1 MLRFRDPNK
10 FSTGNLSNC
19 LPCWEL
25 ALQDYP
31 KKSEIYSFL
40 SEGVNVKQFFVPFHG
55 TFQGRHFCSSEPPSM
70 AFPNSPSCERFKDF
84 ISRTILERVSNGSL
98 LVSGE
103 VGKVHPPHLVMPIT
117 VEPSKPRMCHDER
130 FLNCWI
136 KDCPFT
142 LDYITD
148 LPRYVLP
155 GHFQTSF
162 DDKSGYDHVR
172 LHPSS
177 STFFGLQWKGWYFV
191 FTTIP
196 FGWKASAFVYHS
208 IGMAAT
214 NYIRSLGVP
223 CSQYIDD
230 RHCGQLCLSFTQSSY
245 SGFALAE
252 MAAFIACTILIS
264 LGYFIGLKKCVLQP
278 STALRFLGYI
288 CDSLKQAFI
297 LPQDKRAKF
306 ASLRESILAHKTV
319 SLKNLQKFAGKTTS
333 FALVAPAAKLF
344 SNEAYRAIS
353 RCSKASTSQFR
364 ITKDLRKELLHWR
377 FLDSWEGFLP
387 WRDERHFQL
396 TLFSD
401 ASFSGWGACLKLP
414 GEAPVEARG
423 YWDETSR
430 GYHIA
435 AKETRALFNAVQ
447 CLLAKSFNARVDV
460 FVDNKVLLDSWE
472 KQISKSPIISDT
484 LKDLFLFTMAH
495 NLSLSLHYV
504 PSHLNPADQPS
515 RVLSDLDC
523 TLSQD
528 MWKRIDTT
536 FGPHTIDLMALPSN
550 VHHNRSGNPLPFFSP
565 FPCPQS
571 AGTNVFAQSIARQE
585 NAYVF
590 PPFLLIGP
598 LFRFLESQSCT
609 FTIIVHDISPRKY
622 WWPLVFR
629 RASCAYKLASKGNN
643 NVLLF
648 PTKLGSSPWA
658 PRPLQWDLWAF
669 RIHGS

>member
-1 MLRFRDPNK
+1 MSTPWFSLDPKTLAKTGVIGRANPLAGPDHFRRFTWYRPDPSMRPRQCFDFETLTN
-10 FSTGNLSNC
+10 FPLEICPTVC
-19 LPCWEL
+19 LAGSSPS
-25 ALQDYP
+25 QDYP

-40 SEGVNVKQFFVPFHG
+40 SEGVNVKQFFIPFHG
-55 TFQGRHFCSSEPPSM
+55 TFQGHHFCSSEPPSM
-70 AFPNSPSCERFKDF
+70 AFRNSPSCERFKDF

-98 LVSGE
+98 LVWGE

-130 FLNCWI
+130 FLDCWI

-191 FTTIP
+191 FTTIH

-230 RHCGQLCLSFTQSSY
+230 RHCGQLCLLFTQSSY
-245 SGFALAE
+245 PGFALAE

-264 LGYFIGLKKCVLQP
+264 LGYFIGLKKCMLQP

-319 SLKNLQKFAGKTTS
+319 SLKNLQKFAVKTTS
-333 FALVAPAAKLF
+333 FALVALAAKLF

-515 RVLSDLDC
+515 QVLSDLDC

-528 MWKRIDTT
+528 MWKRIDIT

-585 NAYVF
+585 NA
-590 PPFLLIGP
+590 
-598 LFRFLESQSCT
+598 
-609 FTIIVHDISPRKY
+609 
-622 WWPLVFR
+622 
-629 RASCAYKLASKGNN
+629 
-643 NVLLF
+643 
-648 PTKLGSSPWA
+648 
-658 PRPLQWDLWAF
+658 
-669 RIHGS
+669 

>member
-1 MLRFRDPNK
+1 MVSSGSVYASPSMLRFRDPNK
-10 FSTGNLSNC
+10 FSAGNLSNC

-70 AFPNSPSCERFKDF
+70 AFPNSPSCERFKDC

-98 LVSGE
+98 LVWGE
-103 VGKVHPPHLVMPIT
+103 VGKVYPPHLVMPIT

-162 DDKSGYDHVR
+162 DDKSGYDHVL

-214 NYIRSLGVP
+214 NYIRSIGVP

-306 ASLRESILAHKTV
+306 ASLRESILAHKRV
-319 SLKNLQKFAGKTTS
+319 SLKNLQTFAGKTTS

-344 SNEAYRAIS
+344 YNEAYRAIS

-401 ASFSGWGACLKLP
+401 ASFSGWGACLKLL

-495 NLSLSLHYV
+495 NLSFSLHYV

-590 PPFLLIGP
+590 PPF
-598 LFRFLESQSCT
+598 FFA
-609 FTIIVHDISPRKY
+609 H
-622 WWPLVFR
+622 WPNHQVFGVSVLYFHHYS
-629 RASCAYKLASKGNN
+629 ASH
-643 NVLLF
+643 F
-648 PTKLGSSPWA
+648 P
-658 PRPLQWDLWAF
+658 
-669 RIHGS
+669 

>member
-1 MLRFRDPNK
+1 MASSGSVYASPSMLRFRDPNK
-10 FSTGNLSNC
+10 FSAGNLSNC
-19 LPCWEL
+19 LPCWEPV
-25 ALQDYP
+25 LQDYP

-40 SEGVNVKQFFVPFHG
+40 SEGVNVKQFFGPFHG
-55 TFQGRHFCSSEPPSM
+55 TFQGRHFCNSEPPSM
-70 AFPNSPSCERFKDF
+70 AFNNSPSCLRFKDF

-98 LVSGE
+98 LVWGE
-103 VGKVHPPHLVMPIT
+103 VGKVNPPHLVMPIT
-117 VEPSKPRMCHDER
+117 VEPNKPCMCHDER

-142 LDYITD
+142 LNYITD

-162 DDKSGYDHVR
+162 DVKSGYDHVR

-177 STFFGLQWKGWYFV
+177 STCFGLQWKGWYFV

-223 CSQYIDD
+223 CPQYIDD
-230 RHCGQLCLSFTQSSY
+230 RHCGRRFVVYTIFVLWFRPGRDGSFHCLY
-245 SGFALAE
+245 N
-252 MAAFIACTILIS
+252 
-264 LGYFIGLKKCVLQP
+264 P
-278 STALRFLGYI
+278 HFLGIFHRSQEMRAPALYRSQI
-288 CDSLKQAFI
+288 PGLYCDSLKQAFI

-306 ASLRESILAHKTV
+306 ASLRDSILAHKTV
-319 SLKNLQKFAGKTTS
+319 SLKNLQKFAGKFTS
-333 FALVAPAAKLF
+333 FALLVPAAKLF
-344 SNEAYRAIS
+344 SNEEYRDIS
-353 RCSKASTSQFR
+353 HCSKASTSQFR

-387 WRDERHFQL
+387 WRDERHFKL

-401 ASFSGWGACLKLP
+401 AYFSGWGACLKLP
-414 GEAPVEARG
+414 GEAPIEARG

-447 CLLAKSFNARVDV
+447 CLLDQSFNARVDV
-460 FVDNKVLLDSWE
+460 FVDNKVLLNSWQ
-472 KQISKSPIISDT
+472 KQISKSLIISDT

-515 RVLSDLDC
+515 RVSSDLDC

-550 VHHNRSGNPLPFFSP
+550 VRHNRSGNPLPMMKVSSFRSGCPITLSLLGVISEEVTRHVGWSSLDTAECYIQTKKVMNMSNTASVLASSTAVTTSGAVVPPSSVAQVFRAKNELRDFSP
-565 FPCPQS
+565 AFS
-571 AGTNVFAQSIARQE
+571 YIYS
-585 NAYVF
+585 
-590 PPFLLIGP
+590 
-598 LFRFLESQSCT
+598 LF
-609 FTIIVHDISPRKY
+609 
-622 WWPLVFR
+622 
-629 RASCAYKLASKGNN
+629 
-643 NVLLF
+643 
-648 PTKLGSSPWA
+648 
-658 PRPLQWDLWAF
+658 
-669 RIHGS
+669 

>member
-1 MLRFRDPNK
+1 MSLYFSYFWNFRFLPNYLSTRCFSLDPKALAKTGVIGRANPLAGPDHFRRFTWYRPDPSLRPRNK
-10 FSTGNLSNC
+10 FSAGNLSNC
-19 LPCWEL
+19 LPCWEPV
-25 ALQDYP
+25 LQDYP
-31 KKSEIYSFL
+31 EKSEIYSFL
-40 SEGVNVKQFFVPFHG
+40 SEGVNVKQFLVSFHA
-55 TFQGRHFCSSEPPSM
+55 TFQGRHFCSGEPPSM

-98 LVSGE
+98 LVWGE

-117 VEPSKPRMCHDER
+117 VEPSKPCMCHDER

-162 DDKSGYDHVR
+162 DDTSGYDHVR

-191 FTTIP
+191 FTIIP

-245 SGFALAE
+245 SGFALEE

-278 STALRFLGYI
+278 STTLRFLGYI

-306 ASLRESILAHKTV
+306 ASLRDSILAHNAV
-319 SLKNLQKFAGKTTS
+319 SLKNLQKFADKTTS
-333 FALVAPAAKLF
+333 FPLLVPVAKLF

-353 RCSKASTSQFR
+353 RCSKASTSQLC

-387 WRDERHFQL
+387 WRDKRHFQL
-396 TLFSD
+396 KLFSD

-423 YWDETSR
+423 YWDQTSR
-430 GYHIA
+430 AYHIA
-435 AKETRALFNAVQ
+435 VNETRPFSTLFSA
-447 CLLAKSFNARVDV
+447 F
-460 FVDNKVLLDSWE
+460 
-472 KQISKSPIISDT
+472 
-484 LKDLFLFTMAH
+484 
-495 NLSLSLHYV
+495 
-504 PSHLNPADQPS
+504 
-515 RVLSDLDC
+515 
-523 TLSQD
+523 
-528 MWKRIDTT
+528 
-536 FGPHTIDLMALPSN
+536 LPSPSTPESTSSWTTKYFWIAGK
-550 VHHNRSGNPLPFFSP
+550 NRFPNP
-565 FPCPQS
+565 
-571 AGTNVFAQSIARQE
+571 
-585 NAYVF
+585 
-590 PPFLLIGP
+590 
-598 LFRFLESQSCT
+598 
-609 FTIIVHDISPRKY
+609 
-622 WWPLVFR
+622 
-629 RASCAYKLASKGNN
+629 
-643 NVLLF
+643 
-648 PTKLGSSPWA
+648 
-658 PRPLQWDLWAF
+658 
-669 RIHGS
+669 

>member
-10 FSTGNLSNC
+10 FSAGNLSTC
-19 LPCWEL
+19 LPCWEPV
-25 ALQDYP
+25 LQDYP

-55 TFQGRHFCSSEPPSM
+55 TFQGRHFCSSEPPGM
-70 AFPNSPSCERFKDF
+70 AFSNSPSCERFKDF

-98 LVSGE
+98 LVWGE
-103 VGKVHPPHLVMPIT
+103 VGKVHLPHLVMPIT

-148 LPRYVLP
+148 LPRYVLR

-177 STFFGLQWKGWYFV
+177 STIFGLQWKGWYFV

-245 SGFALAE
+245 SGFAMAE

-297 LPQDKRAKF
+297 LPQDKHAKF
-306 ASLRESILAHKTV
+306 ASLQDSILAHKTV
-319 SLKNLQKFAGKTTS
+319 SLKT
-333 FALVAPAAKLF
+333 
-344 SNEAYRAIS
+344 
-353 RCSKASTSQFR
+353 
-364 ITKDLRKELLHWR
+364 
-377 FLDSWEGFLP
+377 
-387 WRDERHFQL
+387 
-396 TLFSD
+396 
-401 ASFSGWGACLKLP
+401 
-414 GEAPVEARG
+414 
-423 YWDETSR
+423 
-430 GYHIA
+430 
-435 AKETRALFNAVQ
+435 
-447 CLLAKSFNARVDV
+447 LAKICR
-460 FVDNKVLLDSWE
+460 
-472 KQISKSPIISDT
+472 
-484 LKDLFLFTMAH
+484 
-495 NLSLSLHYV
+495 
-504 PSHLNPADQPS
+504 
-515 RVLSDLDC
+515 
-523 TLSQD
+523 
-528 MWKRIDTT
+528 
-536 FGPHTIDLMALPSN
+536 
-550 VHHNRSGNPLPFFSP
+550 
-565 FPCPQS
+565 
-571 AGTNVFAQSIARQE
+571 
-585 NAYVF
+585 
-590 PPFLLIGP
+590 
-598 LFRFLESQSCT
+598 
-609 FTIIVHDISPRKY
+609 
-622 WWPLVFR
+622 
-629 RASCAYKLASKGNN
+629 
-643 NVLLF
+643 
-648 PTKLGSSPWA
+648 
-658 PRPLQWDLWAF
+658 
-669 RIHGS
+669 